1 MDNKINRKLKR
12 PKSSQKIPIATL
24 PLLNQQQ
31 KPKMPHPKMAI
42 SSQMNLKVK
51 WQFRKLKRQL
61 KLLKNSQSNNFNN
74 HPKLFRARP
83 ILSTSMV
90 NSFQLEI

>member
-12 PKSSQKIPIATL
+12 PKSNRKIPIATL

-51 WQFRKLKRQL
+51 WQFRKLIRQL